1 MIDLPTESLPVKRYA
16 AGSWS
21 TGNYVKGVLS
31 EFSIEASVQPMKYND
46 TMLLPEHRRSE
57 ESLKFYTETK
67 VGISDEKNNLPADE
81 ITHDGKIFQVM
92 SVANWSIGT
101 DIPHYKVICLKKN
114 DEGGG
119 NAPR

>member
-1 MIDLPTESLPVKRYA
+1 MMDLPTESLPVKRYA
-16 AGSWS
+16 AGSWA
-21 TGNYVKGVLS
+21 TGNYVKGALT
-31 EFSIEASVQPMKYND
+31 EFTVEASVQPMKYND
-46 TMLLPEHRRSE
+46 TMILPEHRRSE

-67 VGISDEKNNLPADE
+67 LGVSDEKNNLPADE
-81 ITHDGKIFQVM
+81 VTHDGKIFQVM

-101 DIPHYKVICLKKN
+101 DIPHFKIICLKKN